1 MTVHVGLS
9 INTLYTADWRWTAD
23 DSDVMHQTIISYFSD
38 MASTHSPFS
47 IQQLISV
54 GRDTGRKAGD
64 WYGPASIANALW
76 YDDSFI
82 RLFAQSVQKQ
92 Q

>member
-1 MTVHVGLS
+1 
-9 INTLYTADWRWTAD
+9 
-23 DSDVMHQTIISYFSD
+23 